1 MAHNKHYPNVGF
13 NLDNEKGFHFLFSST
28 VFPEPIT
35 YLAHGRQE
43 KACLKNEF
51 ILSFQRFSNFRCHK
65 HLTMMFQKLSCLPT
79 PLHKM
84 WGRESGVKTTFAIKL
99 QETVLKM
106 CFFFLLYI
114 FTNHLHHFHQ
124 HVVERTKPMTD
135 KVNQKHYNWKNKT
148 IFVEGKLQHIG
159 LKIAFH
165 LDNV

>member
-1 MAHNKHYPNVGF
+1 MAAYLMGLICSLNELIFLKYLAHSKHYPSVGS
-13 NLDNEKGFHFLFSST
+13 NHDNEKGFHFLFSIT

-35 YLAHGRQE
+35 YLAHDRQE

-84 WGRESGVKTTFAIKL
+84 WGRESGVKTFAIKL

-106 CFFFLLYI
+106 CFI
-114 FTNHLHHFHQ
+114 FSIIYF
-124 HVVERTKPMTD
+124 
-135 KVNQKHYNWKNKT
+135 Y
-148 IFVEGKLQHIG
+148 
-159 LKIAFH
+159 
-165 LDNV
+165 